1 MIGNRKKTL
10 ALMSIY
16 DPEGIVDDYIIYY
29 LRELRKVATR
39 IIALINGRINTES
52 EKRLREV
59 VEDVYIRQNK
69 GFDFGA
75 FKDVLENYLPPK
87 ILNEYQELIL
97 CNDTC
102 FGPFISFEQIFAKMD
117 KCNLDFWSINYRD
130 NTLLPYYE
138 SYFMVFAGRTLTLI
152 REFLRDVVDAN
163 TTKMECAQGYEHNL
177 SELIMQKEVAA
188 GYFTF
193 GQENYPNL
201 DIYKSPDYA
210 IRCLGLPFMKKR
222 CFSPQIMEK
231 DNCQAALQIIQKNT
245 DYPLQYILRSVRRCY
260 GLDIEKYNL
269 GIARNSL
276 PHSFWKFYVS
286 RQEVILFCKKYK
298 KIYLYGKGYMAGF
311 LMARYRRYMNEFGG
325 YIVSDEYYTK
335 EMETDMMVY
344 PLSKISRNTSI
355 IVALLEKTS
364 QEVRGLLKGYS
375 HALFLSVPETTKDV
389 EGVIHENT

>member
-102 FGPFISFEQIFAKMD
+102 FGPFISFEQIFADMD
-117 KCNLDFWSINYRD
+117 ERNLEFWSINYRD
-130 NTLLPYYE
+130 NVLLPYYE
-138 SYFMVFAGRTLTLI
+138 SYFMVFAGKALGLI
-152 REFLRDVVDAN
+152 KDFLRDTVN
-163 TTKMECAQGYEHNL
+163 PKITKIEYAQGYEHSL
-177 SELIMQKEVAA
+177 SELIMQRKVAA
-188 GYFTF
+188 GYFTS

-201 DIYKSPDYA
+201 DIYKAPDYA
-210 IRCLGLPFMKKR
+210 IRYLGLPFMKKR
-222 CFSPQIMEK
+222 CFSFKILEK
-231 DNCQAALQIIQKNT
+231 DNCQAALEIIRENT
-245 DYPLQYILRSVRRCY
+245 DYPIEYIFYSVKRCY
-260 GLDIEKYNL
+260 GLDIEKNDL
-269 GIARNSL
+269 GIARKSL
-276 PHSFWKFYVS
+276 PHSFWKFYIS
-286 RQEVILFCKKYK
+286 RPEVIFFCNKNKKV
-298 KIYLYGKGYMAGF
+298 YLYGKGYMSVF
-311 LMARYRRYMNEFGG
+311 ILARFQRYMNEFGG
-325 YIVSDEYYTK
+325 YIVSDEYYTE
-335 EMETDMMVY
+335 EMKADEMVY
-344 PLSKISRNTSI
+344 PLSMIDTNTPI
-355 IVALLEKTS
+355 IVALLENKS
-364 QEVRGLLKGYS
+364 KEVRGLLRGYFNVV
-375 HALFLSVPETTKDV
+375 FLSIAEKMNNT
-389 EGVIHENT
+389 EGEKCENT